1 MKWKEKES
9 AALSVWSIE
18 MISSLTVHKLDK
30 KLCKIV
36 NFYSLI
42 LELSKYMKMTKDT
55 RALKLKQTD
64 WKFKEHTFG
73 S

>member
-1 MKWKEKES
+1 MKWKEKEF

-18 MISSLTVHKLDK
+18 IISSLTVYKLGK

-36 NFYSLI
+36 NFYSPI
-42 LELSKYMKMTKDT
+42 LELSKYIKMIEETKV
-55 RALKLKQTD
+55 LKQKQTD
-64 WKFKEHTFG
+64 WKFKELTFG